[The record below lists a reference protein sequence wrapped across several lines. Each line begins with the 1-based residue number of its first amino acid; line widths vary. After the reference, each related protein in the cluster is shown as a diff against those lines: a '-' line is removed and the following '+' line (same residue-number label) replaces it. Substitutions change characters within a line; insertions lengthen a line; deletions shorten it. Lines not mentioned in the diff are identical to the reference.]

1 MKFPKKKNSTP
12 QWTVRVRRWLNRA
25 FGLPDVF
32 PLDSLPDLTLLRVF
46 NFLSLFK
53 LIEFRAV
60 SKRWNVLA
68 ASACKTRHRL
78 TLLIGNG
85 AQAPSEAFDH
95 KSTFDTLACYAL
107 SEENVHFFHEQL
119 PSINSLVVV
128 IIHPTERQLIQ
139 LMDLVLFWAKE
150 LVKLS
155 IDVEFHP
162 GTEMLASMIPGA
174 EQQNK
179 AKIRLLSLL
188 IAINSFPSLKQLKIW
203 IDGRLLPMYTVNELD
218 LPILSRLELFDFK
231 SDDEANILD
240 GSLVHFTEDNPH
252 LSSLSI
258 WNAFDKESATNL
270 LELEPHIAQSFH
282 RLNLAKWS
290 KAPKEDLLRRFV
302 VHFAN
307 LRSLRIEANGTT
319 IPLPVLAQYLSQLQS
334 LSFLHLYLT
343 DLQSHLAAI
352 EEELFHLE
360 PDQGQVL
367 EALPGVQYFSFAL
380 FGCSFTDH
388 EELEELHLHQMLP
401 NVLRMDIDGTRHA
414 CDVCGDFGPR
424 RGRLQRPADWRRV
437 EQCLEQ
443 MVEPA
448 QEHFA
453 PHALLDVH
461 FDVSIF

>member
-1 MKFPKKKNSTP
+1 MKFLKKKNGALK
-12 QWTVRVRRWLNRA
+12 WTVRVRRWLNRT
-25 FGLPDVF
+25 FGFPDVF

-46 NFLSLFK
+46 DSLSLLE
-53 LIEFRAV
+53 LIELRAV
-60 SKRWNVLA
+60 SKRWNALA
-68 ASACKTRHRL
+68 AAACKTRHRL

-95 KSTFDTLACYAL
+95 TSTFDTLAYYAL
-107 SEENVHFFHEQL
+107 SYENVNFFHKQL

-128 IIHPTERQLIQ
+128 IVHPTEPQLIQ
-139 LMDLVLFWAKE
+139 LVHLILFWAKE

-155 IDVEFHP
+155 IDVEFDP
-162 GTEMLASMIPGA
+162 GTELLARWIPGA
-174 EQQNK
+174 EQQNNVK
-179 AKIRLLSLL
+179 NRLLSFL

-203 IDGRLLPMYTVNELD
+203 IDGRLMPMYTENELD

-231 SDDEANILD
+231 SDDEANILV
-240 GSLVHFTEDNPH
+240 GSLVYFTEDNPH
-252 LSSLSI
+252 LGSLGI

-270 LELEPHIAQSFH
+270 LELDPYIAQSFH
-282 RLNLAKWS
+282 RLNLAKW
-290 KAPKEDLLRRFV
+290 PRPPREDLLRRFV

-307 LRSLRIEANGTT
+307 LRSLRLESNGTT
-319 IPLPVLAQYLSQLQS
+319 IPLPVLAQNLSQLQS

-343 DLQSHLAAI
+343 DLQGHLAAI

-380 FGCSFTDH
+380 FGCSFTGH

-424 RGRLQRPADWRRV
+424 LGRLQRPADWRRV

-448 QEHFA
+448 QERFS